1 MNKNPDIICCG
12 HAAYDLN
19 FIMDEYPVEDEKY
32 KIDELIQTG
41 GGPAANAASLL
52 ALWGVKTAFA
62 GLAGDDIYGRL
73 IKEELVEAGVDIS
86 LLQLDK
92 NKNTPLSAVI
102 VNTATGSRTL
112 LNRRNSTDQPA
123 VSAETTALLSQM
135 TPTVLHFD
143 GHALDLSLKMIKL
156 FPEAKIVMDAGSLRP
171 STDRL
176 CAAADYAVCSRKYA
190 EEASGL
196 EDIVSEE
203 GRRRCLGMLSKKY
216 PGCIIVT
223 LGAKGLFCGNRNASG
238 EPVLQSVNAFRVKA
252 VDSTG
257 AGDIFHAAFS
267 YGLLKGFS
275 LEKNLRF
282 SSAAAALSVT
292 KPGGRTSIPSLE
304 DTAALA
310 GRT

>member
-32 KIDELIQTG
+32 RIDELIQTG

-52 ALWGVKTAFA
+52 ACWGVKTAFA
-62 GLAGDDIYGRL
+62 SLAGDDIYGRL

-143 GHALDLSLKMIKL
+143 GHALDLSLKMIEL
-156 FPEAKIVMDAGSLRP
+156 FPDAKIVMDAGSLRP

-176 CAAADYAVCSRKYA
+176 CAVADYAVCSKKYA

-196 EDIVSEE
+196 DDIISED
-203 GRRRCLGMLSKKY
+203 GRRHCLDILSKRY

-223 LGAKGLFCGNRNASG
+223 LGAEGLFYGERSAS
-238 EPVLQSVNAFRVKA
+238 EESVMHSMDAFNVKA

-267 YGLLKGFS
+267 FGLLKGFN
-275 LEKNLRF
+275 LEKNLHF

-292 KPGGRTSIPSLE
+292 KPGGRTSIPTLN
-304 DTAALA
+304 DTFKLA
-310 GRT
+310 GLS